1 MTLGAFWRVGASL
14 DTSKVSIPLERGIN
28 SEKIDFSVKVS
39 PRTSQKSLLW
49 GVFEVHFG
57 AFGVLLVSLGAPLGP
72 IGSLN
77 GLIWGTFGHQI
88 RIN

>member
-1 MTLGAFWRVGASL
+1 MTLGAFWRVRASL
-14 DTSKVSIPLERGIN
+14 DTLKVSIPRERGIN

-39 PRTSQKSLLW
+39 PRTSKNLSC